1 MSWIFEF
8 LDQYVNTPTYLH
20 TMSDNAT
27 FYLIIGLAATV
38 IVVGGYGLVKLIE
51 WLTDRRG

>member
-8 LDQYVNTPTYLH
+8 LDQYVNTPAYLH

-38 IVVGGYGLVKLIE
+38 IGVGAYGLLKLIA
-51 WLTDRRG
+51 WLMGRR

>member
-1 MSWIFEF
+1 MNWIIEF

-38 IVVGGYGLVKLIE
+38 IGVGGYGLLKLIA
-51 WLTDRRG
+51 WLRDRR